1 MKNISY
7 AITDQ
12 DKFSKHVESVDTKDL
27 KPTDNGKVSGFGSIK
42 LKTRETISIEF
53 ITEFDEFKEAYGFV
67 LIKC

>member
-12 DKFSKHVESVDTKDL
+12 DKFSKHVESLDTSNL
-27 KPTDNGKVSGFGSIK
+27 KPTEDAKVSGVGHIK
-42 LKTRETISIEF
+42 LKSREVINIEF